1 MINIVYFSKYR
12 ESLGISKEQYSLNEA
27 ADLNVLRESVRT
39 RHGDKVADMLADV
52 RCVLAVNQVVVT
64 ANTTLEDGDE
74 VAFFPPVTGG

>member
-27 ADLNVLRESVRT
+27 VDLNVLRESVRT
-39 RHGDKVADMLADV
+39 RHGDNAANMLADV

-64 ANTTLEDGDE
+64 ANTTLKDGDE